1 MRKRQAAAGAD
12 VAKEFSKICIMTPDM
27 QVFKRLHVAHNK
39 LEDFEKL
46 FGLLDQV
53 EEDFGCS
60 TTVVLEATGHYHKIL
75 LRALVKR
82 HIEVVV
88 INPIQSDSISNL
100 NIRKAKTDRID
111 AKKLAALF
119 HVKEDDLRVVT
130 QVDTQID
137 ALKDLVRQY
146 HAYQDEMTVHKL
158 RLGSFVD
165 RVMLGYDTILALSSA
180 SGLAVLKAYP
190 SPRALLKARK
200 STVLRLLRESSRKG
214 PTWAETKYE
223 ALMAMAKVMVKL
235 GEPGLYLS
243 EMVRREIAQIEYIQ
257 GLCAQIVADVE
268 ALVDES
274 RRTDASDL
282 AQHMDLLDSIPGIGF
297 LTAAALIA
305 ELGDPNAFRSAQ
317 AMTAY
322 AGLDPNVVQSGKF
335 KGNRVSISKRGS
347 RFLRRVL
354 FYIASANIRKLRNGT
369 YANPPIKDYYERK
382 CQSKPKMVALVA
394 VMHKMIYIIFAV
406 LRDRKPF
413 ELCDPKKHAAALM
426 GKVA

>member
-1 MRKRQAAAGAD
+1 M
-12 VAKEFSKICIMTPDM
+12 
-27 QVFKRLHVAHNK
+27 
-39 LEDFEKL
+39 
-46 FGLLDQV
+46 
-53 EEDFGCS
+53 
-60 TTVVLEATGHYHKIL
+60 
-75 LRALVKR
+75 
-82 HIEVVV
+82 
-88 INPIQSDSISNL
+88 
-100 NIRKAKTDRID
+100 
-111 AKKLAALF
+111 
-119 HVKEDDLRVVT
+119 RVVT

-235 GEPGLYLS
+235 GEPGLHLS

-274 RRTDASDL
+274 RRADASDL

-394 VMHKMIYIIFAV
+394 VMHKLIYIIFAV
-406 LRDRKPF
+406 MRDRKPF
-413 ELCDPKKHAAALM
+413 ELRDPKKHAAALM